1 MKSHERLQ
9 ISSKRYDLSW
19 RVSSVNYLLPRK
31 HISVDFKALYI
42 PLSREASTNKSAKL
56 TIITT
61 NSKEHKKDV
70 TAYVNNNKS
79 QSAEGSKDTL
89 TKEYVSLE
97 AN

>member
-9 ISSKRYDLSW
+9 IASKRYDLTYS
-19 RVSSVNYLLPRK
+19 VSSVYFLLPRK
-31 HISVDFKALYI
+31 YLSVDFNAFYI

-70 TAYVNNNKS
+70 TAYVNNTEGK
-79 QSAEGSKDTL
+79 SAEGSKYAL